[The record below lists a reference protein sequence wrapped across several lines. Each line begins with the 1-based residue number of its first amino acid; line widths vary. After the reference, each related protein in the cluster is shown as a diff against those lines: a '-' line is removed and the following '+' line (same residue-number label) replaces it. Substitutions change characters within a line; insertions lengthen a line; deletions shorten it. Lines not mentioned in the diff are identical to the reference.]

1 MSTQTPDLP
10 EGLLPNAAEI
20 RLAEDSLQH
29 LVRVLQTDRAEV
41 RFSVEEA
48 DRPDETFTLPRSVVR
63 LLKDIV
69 AEMAKG
75 HGVTLQP
82 LQVEIS
88 SHQAADLLNVSHP
101 YLISLL
107 EEKKI
112 PFRQVGQRYM
122 IPLEAVLAYKRRD
135 DEGRLNVLG
144 ELVAQAQELN
154 MGY

>member
-1 MSTQTPDLP
+1 MSTQTPDFP
-10 EGLLPNAAEI
+10 EGLVPNAVEI

-29 LVRVLQTDRAEV
+29 LVRVLQTDREEM

-48 DRPDETFTLPRSVVR
+48 DRPGETFTLPRSVVR
-63 LLKDIV
+63 LLKDVV

-75 HGVTLQP
+75 HSVTLQP
-82 LQVEIS
+82 HQVEIS
-88 SHQAADLLNVSHP
+88 SQQAADLLNVSHP

-107 EEKKI
+107 EEKI
-112 PFRQVGQRYM
+112 PCRPVDQGYLIR
-122 IPLEAVLAYKRRD
+122 LEDVLAYKRRD
-135 DEGRLNVLG
+135 DEARLKVLG